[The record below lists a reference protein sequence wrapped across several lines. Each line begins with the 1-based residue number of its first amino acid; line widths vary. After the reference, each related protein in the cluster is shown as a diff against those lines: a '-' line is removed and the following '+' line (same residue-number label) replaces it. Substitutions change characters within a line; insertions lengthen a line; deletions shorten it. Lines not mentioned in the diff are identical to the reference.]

1 MNPQRDKYLEALGIP
16 DFLYSSDSLSVSTQ
30 DKFKLLVVEIDSQ
43 GSFCQAG
50 ASQDL
55 LFKMLASVGLSK
67 NECNLLSINQS
78 EINDFIKDHSA
89 DLILLMD
96 SSISVEGKTLFVTH
110 HPKDII
116 NNSKLKRD
124 SWEVLKQVKLCLK

>member
-16 DFLYSSDSLSVSTQ
+16 DFLYASVSPEASAK
-30 DKFKLLVVEIDSQ
+30 DKFKLLVVELDSQ

-55 LFKMLASVGLSK
+55 LFKMLASIGL
-67 NECNLLSINQS
+67 NLNDCNLLSVSKS
-78 EINDFIKDHSA
+78 EVDTIIQKHAS
-89 DLILLMD
+89 DLILVMD
-96 SSISVEGKTLFVTH
+96 SSISLEGRTLFVTH

-116 NNSKLKRD
+116 EDPKLKRD

>member
-16 DFLYSSDSLSVSTQ
+16 DFLYSSVSQ
-30 DKFKLLVVEIDSQ
+30 EVSAHDKYKLLVIELDSQ
-43 GSFCQAG
+43 GSFCKAG

-55 LFKMLASVGLSK
+55 LFKMLASIGLGL
-67 NECNLLSINQS
+67 NECNLLSISKS
-78 EINDFIKDHSA
+78 EIDALIQKYSSG
-89 DLILLMD
+89 LILVMD
-96 SSISVEGKTLFVTH
+96 SSISLKGKTLFVTH

>member
-1 MNPQRDKYLEALGIP
+1 MSPQRDKYLEALGIP
-16 DFLYSSDSLSVSTQ
+16 DFLYSSDSLAVSTQ

-55 LFKMLASVGLSK
+55 LFKMLASIGLGLSD
-67 NECNLLSINQS
+67 CNLLSISKS
-78 EINDFIKDHSA
+78 EIDTLIQDNST
-89 DLILLMD
+89 DLILFMD
-96 SSISVEGKTLFVTH
+96 SSISLKGKTLFITH

-116 NNSKLKRD
+116 NNPQLKRD
-124 SWEVLKQVKLCLK
+124 SWEVLKKIKLCLK

>member
-16 DFLYSSDSLSVSTQ
+16 DFLYASVSPEVSVK
-30 DKFKLLVVEIDSQ
+30 DKFKLLVVELDSQ

-55 LFKMLASVGLSK
+55 LFKMLASIGLSL
-67 NECNLLSINQS
+67 NDCNLLSVSKS
-78 EINDFIKDHSA
+78 EVDTIIQKHAS
-89 DLILLMD
+89 DLILVMD
-96 SSISVEGKTLFVTH
+96 SSISLEGKTLFVTH

-116 NNSKLKRD
+116 EDSKLKRD

>member
-16 DFLYSSDSLSVSTQ
+16 DFLYASVSPEASAQ
-30 DKFKLLVVEIDSQ
+30 DKFKLLVVELDSQ

-55 LFKMLASVGLSK
+55 LFKMLASIGLSL
-67 NECNLLSINQS
+67 NDCNLLSVSKS
-78 EINDFIKDHSA
+78 EVDKVIQKHAS
-89 DLILLMD
+89 DLRLVMD
-96 SSISVEGKTLFVTH
+96 SSISLVGKTLFVTH

-116 NNSKLKRD
+116 EDPKLKRD

>member
-16 DFLYSSDSLSVSTQ
+16 DFLYASVSPEGSAH
-30 DKFKLLVVEIDSQ
+30 DKFKLLVVELDSQ

-55 LFKMLASVGLSK
+55 LFKMLASIGLSL
-67 NECNLLSINQS
+67 NDCNLLSVSKS
-78 EINDFIKDHSA
+78 EVDTVIQQYAS
-89 DLILLMD
+89 DLILVMD
-96 SSISVEGKTLFVTH
+96 SSISLEGRSLFVTH

-116 NNSKLKRD
+116 EDPKLKRD

>member
-16 DFLYSSDSLSVSTQ
+16 DFLYASVSPEVSAQ
-30 DKFKLLVVEIDSQ
+30 DKFKLLVVELDSQ

-55 LFKMLASVGLSK
+55 LFKMLASIGLSL
-67 NECNLLSINQS
+67 NDCNLLSVSKS
-78 EINDFIKDHSA
+78 EVDTVIQKHSS
-89 DLILLMD
+89 DLILVMD
-96 SSISVEGKTLFVTH
+96 SSISLESKTLFVTH

-116 NNSKLKRD
+116 ENPKLKRD

>member
-1 MNPQRDKYLEALGIP
+1 MSPQRDKYLEALGIP
-16 DFLYSSDSLSVSTQ
+16 DFLYASVNPEGYAQ
-30 DKFKLLVVEIDSQ
+30 EKFKLLVVELDSQ

-55 LFKMLASVGLSK
+55 LFKMLASIGLTL
-67 NECNLLSINQS
+67 NDCNLLSVSKS
-78 EINDFIKDHSA
+78 EVDKVIQKHSL
-89 DLILLMD
+89 DLILVMD
-96 SSISVEGKTLFVTH
+96 SSISLEGKTLFMTH

-116 NNSKLKRD
+116 EDPKLKRD

>member
-1 MNPQRDKYLEALGIP
+1 MSPQRDKYLEALGIP

-43 GSFCQAG
+43 DSFCQAG
-50 ASQDL
+50 GSQDL
-55 LFKMLASVGLSK
+55 LFKMLASIGLGLS
-67 NECNLLSINQS
+67 ECNLLSISKS
-78 EINDFIKDHSA
+78 EIDALIQDNSE
-89 DLILLMD
+89 DLILVMD
-96 SSISVEGKTLFVTH
+96 SSISFEGKTLFVTH

-116 NNSKLKRD
+116 NNPKLKRD

>member
-16 DFLYSSDSLSVSTQ
+16 DFLYASVSPEVSAK
-30 DKFKLLVVEIDSQ
+30 DKFKLLVVELDSQ

-55 LFKMLASVGLSK
+55 LFKMLASIGL
-67 NECNLLSINQS
+67 NLNDCNLLSVSKS
-78 EINDFIKDHSA
+78 EVDTIIQKHAS
-89 DLILLMD
+89 DLILVMD
-96 SSISVEGKTLFVTH
+96 SSISLEGRTLFVTH

-116 NNSKLKRD
+116 EDPKLKRD

>member
-1 MNPQRDKYLEALGIP
+1 MSPQRDKYLEALGIP

-55 LFKMLASVGLSK
+55 LFKMLASIGLSL
-67 NECNLLSINQS
+67 NDCNLLSVSKS
-78 EINDFIKDHSA
+78 EVDKVIQKHAS
-89 DLILLMD
+89 DLILVMD
-96 SSISVEGKTLFVTH
+96 SSISLEGKTLFVTH

-116 NNSKLKRD
+116 EDPKLKRD

>member
-16 DFLYSSDSLSVSTQ
+16 NFLYSSLSSEASTK

-43 GSFCQAG
+43 NSFCQSG

-55 LFKMLASVGLSK
+55 LFKMLASIGLSL
-67 NECNLLSINQS
+67 NDCNLLSVSKS
-78 EINDFIKDHSA
+78 EVDKVIQKHASN
-89 DLILLMD
+89 LILVMD
-96 SSISVEGKTLFVTH
+96 SSISLEGKTLFVTH

-116 NNSKLKRD
+116 KDPKLKRD

>member
-1 MNPQRDKYLEALGIP
+1 MSSQRDKYLEALGIP
-16 DFLYSSDSLSVSTQ
+16 DFLYSSDSLSLSTQ

-55 LFKMLASVGLSK
+55 LFKMLASIGLGLSD
-67 NECNLLSINQS
+67 CNLLSISKS
-78 EINDFIKDHSA
+78 EIDALIQDNSE
-89 DLILLMD
+89 DLILVMD
-96 SSISVEGKTLFVTH
+96 SSISFEGKTLFVTH

-116 NNSKLKRD
+116 NNPKLKRD

>member
-1 MNPQRDKYLEALGIP
+1 M
-16 DFLYSSDSLSVSTQ
+16 
-30 DKFKLLVVEIDSQ
+30 VVELDSQ

-55 LFKMLASVGLSK
+55 LFKMLASIGLSL
-67 NECNLLSINQS
+67 NDCNLLSVSKS
-78 EINDFIKDHSA
+78 EVDTVIQKHSS
-89 DLILLMD
+89 DLILVMD
-96 SSISVEGKTLFVTH
+96 SSISLESKTLFVTH

-116 NNSKLKRD
+116 ENPKLKRD

>member
-1 MNPQRDKYLEALGIP
+1 MNPEREKYLEALGIP
-16 DFLYSSDSLSVSTQ
+16 DFLYSSINSEALAKN
-30 DKFKLLVVEIDSQ
+30 KFKLMVIEIDSQ
-43 GSFCQAG
+43 NSFCQSG

-55 LFKMLASVGLSK
+55 LSKMVASIGLSL
-67 NECNLLSINQS
+67 NECILLSKTQS

-89 DLILLMD
+89 DLILVMD
-96 SSISVEGKTLFVTH
+96 SSISVKGKTLFATH

-124 SWEVLKQVKLCLK
+124 SWEVLKKVKLCLK

>member
-1 MNPQRDKYLEALGIP
+1 MSPQRDKYLEALGIP

-55 LFKMLASVGLSK
+55 LFKMLASIGLGLS
-67 NECNLLSINQS
+67 ECNLLSISKS
-78 EINDFIKDHSA
+78 EIDALIQDNSE
-89 DLILLMD
+89 DLILVMD
-96 SSISVEGKTLFVTH
+96 SSISFEGKTLFVTH

-116 NNSKLKRD
+116 NNPKLKRD

>member
-1 MNPQRDKYLEALGIP
+1 MNPQRYKYLEALGIP
-16 DFLYSSDSLSVSTQ
+16 DFLYAPVSPEVSAK
-30 DKFKLLVVEIDSQ
+30 DKFKLLVVELDSQ

-55 LFKMLASVGLSK
+55 LFKMLASIGLSL
-67 NECNLLSINQS
+67 NDCNLLSVSKS
-78 EINDFIKDHSA
+78 EVDKVIQKHAS
-89 DLILLMD
+89 DLILVMD
-96 SSISVEGKTLFVTH
+96 SSISLEGKTLFVTH

-116 NNSKLKRD
+116 DDPKLKRD

>member
-1 MNPQRDKYLEALGIP
+1 MSPQRDKYLEALGIP

-55 LFKMLASVGLSK
+55 LFKMLASIGLGLS
-67 NECNLLSINQS
+67 ECNLLTISKS
-78 EINDFIKDHSA
+78 EIDTLIQDNSK
-89 DLILLMD
+89 DLILVMD
-96 SSISVEGKTLFVTH
+96 SSISFEGKTLFVTH

-116 NNSKLKRD
+116 NNPKLKRD

>member
-16 DFLYSSDSLSVSTQ
+16 DFLYASVSPEDSAQ
-30 DKFKLLVVEIDSQ
+30 DKFKLLVLELDSQ

-55 LFKMLASVGLSK
+55 LFKMLASIGLSL
-67 NECNLLSINQS
+67 NDCNLLSVSKS
-78 EINDFIKDHSA
+78 EVDTVIQKHSS
-89 DLILLMD
+89 DLILVMD
-96 SSISVEGKTLFVTH
+96 SSISLESKTLFVTH

-116 NNSKLKRD
+116 ENPKLKRD

>member
-1 MNPQRDKYLEALGIP
+1 MSSQRDKYLEALGIP

-55 LFKMLASVGLSK
+55 LFKMLASIGLGLS
-67 NECNLLSINQS
+67 ECNLLSISKS
-78 EINDFIKDHSA
+78 EIDALIQDNSK
-89 DLILLMD
+89 DLILVMD
-96 SSISVEGKTLFVTH
+96 SSISFEGKTLFVTH

-116 NNSKLKRD
+116 NNPKLKRD

>member
-1 MNPQRDKYLEALGIP
+1 MSSQRDKYLEALGIP
-16 DFLYSSDSLSVSTQ
+16 DFLYSSDSLTVSTQ

-55 LFKMLASVGLSK
+55 LFKMLASIGLGLS
-67 NECNLLSINQS
+67 ECNLLTISKS
-78 EINDFIKDHSA
+78 EIDTLIQDNSK
-89 DLILLMD
+89 DLILVMD
-96 SSISVEGKTLFVTH
+96 SSISFKGKTLFVTH

-116 NNSKLKRD
+116 NNPKLKRD

>member
-1 MNPQRDKYLEALGIP
+1 MNPKRDKYLEALGMP
-16 DFLYSSDSLSVSTQ
+16 DFLYVSVSA
-30 DKFKLLVVEIDSQ
+30 DASAKEKFKLLVVELDSQ

-55 LFKMLASVGLSK
+55 LFKMLASIGLSL
-67 NECNLLSINQS
+67 NDCNLLSVSKS
-78 EINDFIKDHSA
+78 EVDKVIQKYAS
-89 DLILLMD
+89 DLILVMD
-96 SSISVEGKTLFVTH
+96 SSISLESKTLFVTH

-116 NNSKLKRD
+116 ENPKLKRD

>member
-1 MNPQRDKYLEALGIP
+1 MSPQRDKYLEALGIP

-55 LFKMLASVGLSK
+55 LFKMLASIGLGLS
-67 NECNLLSINQS
+67 ECNLLSISKSKIDALIQDNS
-78 EINDFIKDHSA
+78 E
-89 DLILLMD
+89 DLILVMD
-96 SSISVEGKTLFVTH
+96 SSISFEGKTLFVTN

-116 NNSKLKRD
+116 NNPKLKRD

>member
-1 MNPQRDKYLEALGIP
+1 MNPKREKYLEALGIP
-16 DFLYSSDSLSVSTQ
+16 DFLYSSISSEASAQ
-30 DKFKLLVVEIDSQ
+30 DKFKLLIVEIDSQ
-43 GSFCQAG
+43 DSFCQSG

-55 LFKMLASVGLSK
+55 LFKMLASIGLSQK
-67 NECNLLSINQS
+67 EYNLLSINQF

-116 NNSKLKRD
+116 HNSQLKRD
-124 SWEVLKQVKLCLK
+124 SWEVLKKIKLCLK

>member
-1 MNPQRDKYLEALGIP
+1 MNPQRDKYFEALGIP
-16 DFLYSSDSLSVSTQ
+16 DFLYASVNQEVSAH
-30 DKFKLLVVEIDSQ
+30 DKYKLLVIEIDSQ
-43 GSFCQAG
+43 NSFCQSG

-55 LFKMLASVGLSK
+55 LFKMLASIGLSQ
-67 NECNLLSINQS
+67 NECNLLSINQY
-78 EINDFIKDHSA
+78 EINVFIKDHSA

-116 NNSKLKRD
+116 HNSQLKRD
-124 SWEVLKQVKLCLK
+124 SWEVLKKIKLCLK

>member
-1 MNPQRDKYLEALGIP
+1 MNPQRDKYLEAIGIP
-16 DFLYSSDSLSVSTQ
+16 DFLYASVSPEGSAQ
-30 DKFKLLVVEIDSQ
+30 EKFKLLVVELDSQ

-55 LFKMLASVGLSK
+55 LFKMLASIGLSL
-67 NECNLLSINQS
+67 NDCNLLSVTKS
-78 EINDFIKDHSA
+78 EVDTVIQKHAS
-89 DLILLMD
+89 DLILVMD
-96 SSISVEGKTLFVTH
+96 SSISLEGKTLFVTH

-116 NNSKLKRD
+116 EDHKLKRD

>member
-16 DFLYSSDSLSVSTQ
+16 DFLYASVSPEVSAK
-30 DKFKLLVVEIDSQ
+30 DKFKLLIVELDSQ

-55 LFKMLASVGLSK
+55 LFKMLASIGLSL
-67 NECNLLSINQS
+67 NDCNLLSVSKS
-78 EINDFIKDHSA
+78 EVDKVIQKHASN
-89 DLILLMD
+89 LILVMD
-96 SSISVEGKTLFVTH
+96 SSISLEGRTLFVTH

-116 NNSKLKRD
+116 EDPKLKRD

>member
-16 DFLYSSDSLSVSTQ
+16 DFLYASVSSEGSAQ
-30 DKFKLLVVEIDSQ
+30 EKFKLLVVELDSQ

-55 LFKMLASVGLSK
+55 LFKMLASIGLSL
-67 NECNLLSINQS
+67 NDCNLLSVSKS
-78 EINDFIKDHSA
+78 EVDTVIQKHAS
-89 DLILLMD
+89 DLILVMN
-96 SSISVEGKTLFVTH
+96 SSISLEGKTLFVTH